1 MHWMTCQIPSPSALL
16 LAQAAKAYSPT
27 PVFIWVGVLITFAV
41 VGGTLMVILRKKLF
55 ERQSAAEVRGSLME
69 QLRDAHARGEISTE
83 EYEQA
88 RKSMASRLS
97 HVMDTKRGAGLFELP
112 DPKRPTKRP
121 ASKFGAP
128 NLFPGEV
135 PQSPTSP
142 ETGELRAP
150 PGYDLTGRP
159 LPPPANPE

>member
-1 MHWMTCQIPSPSALL
+1 MIFSHAPLPALL
-16 LAQAAKAYSPT
+16 LAQAAKPVPT
-27 PVFIWVGVLITFAV
+27 VVLIWVGVLIACAV
-41 VGGTLMVILRKKLF
+41 IGGMLLVVLRKKLF

-69 QLRDAHARGEISTE
+69 QLRDAHARGEISTD
-83 EYEQA
+83 EYEQT

-97 HVMDTKRGAGLFELP
+97 HVMDTKRGGGLFELP

-128 NLFPGEV
+128 NLYPDAT
-135 PQSPTSP
+135 PQSTPGP

-150 PGYDLTGRP
+150 PGYDLTGQP